1 MKQNVGGV
9 NRGTQF
15 VFYPHSTFKSLAN
28 CSNSSAL
35 RKSLILLTL
44 GGKYVIDPHTIER
57 QPDKELDCV
66 HECKR
71 KEGEGSSD
79 EVEEGEGGEDQVCCQ
94 LVLFRVAVKKLGFR
108 Q

>member
-1 MKQNVGGV
+1 MP
-9 NRGTQF
+9 TQL
-15 VFYPHSTFKSLAN
+15 K
-28 CSNSSAL
+28 
-35 RKSLILLTL
+35 
-44 GGKYVIDPHTIER
+44 